1 MTSTPTLKIGKFA
14 KAGGVNIQTIR
25 YYERRKL
32 LRPKAKRPSGYR
44 LYDDAALKQLHFI
57 KNAQILGFTLHE
69 VGELL
74 NLRVNSIAQCPDVKR
89 RAQAKLVQTKAKLK
103 EIKALAH
110 ALQALI
116 QTCKAGKPTDRCP
129 ILMSLETSTTSRK
142 PRKGVTKS
150 AID

>member
-1 MTSTPTLKIGKFA
+1 MLSALTIGKFA

-44 LYDDAALKQLHFI
+44 LYDAASLSRLHFI
-57 KNAQILGFTLHE
+57 KNAQALGFTLHE

-74 NLRVNSIAQCPDVKR
+74 NLRVNSSAQCRDVQRK
-89 RAQAKLVQTKAKLK
+89 AQAKLVQAKSKLK
-103 EIKALAH
+103 EVQALVY
-110 ALQALI
+110 ALQGLI

-129 ILMSLETSTTSRK
+129 ILKSLENTPTTQRRLRK
-142 PRKGVTKS
+142 AVTRN
-150 AID
+150 A